1 MKSRPAFTLIEM
13 MLAVVLLGIISA
25 AAAFTFHS
33 SLESARASDVI
44 EQLRYLDSS
53 SRQRAMRFNQS
64 VELTFDVTNSSISRR
79 EGSKGNDESFR
90 ASLPRGYTID
100 QINIA
105 GQSTF
110 NGQTSLTCS
119 SHGYTP
125 SYSLHLLGPNF
136 DQWLLF
142 AGLTGQLTLVKDEST
157 VQDILA
163 NTRQSRRNPD

>member
-13 MLAVVLLGIISA
+13 MLAIVLLGIISA

-64 VELTFDVTNSSISRR
+64 VELTFDVTNSSISRC

-119 SHGYTP
+119 SP